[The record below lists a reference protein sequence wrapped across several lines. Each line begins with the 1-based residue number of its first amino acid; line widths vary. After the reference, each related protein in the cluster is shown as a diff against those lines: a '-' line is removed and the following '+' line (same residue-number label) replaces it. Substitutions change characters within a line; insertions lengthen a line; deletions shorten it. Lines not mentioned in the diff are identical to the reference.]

1 MFMLDKLEKFK
12 KFEERLVELEHLMSQ
27 PEVMQN
33 LELLKKY
40 SKEHAGYKSKVEK
53 YKTYK
58 KILKELEDISLS
70 LESEKDEEMIA
81 FFKEEDTNLLA
92 QKEKLEAEL
101 TLILLPR
108 HKYAD
113 KNTIIEVRAGT
124 GGEEAALF
132 VGELFR
138 MYSRYAERKNWKVE
152 IIDANPTE
160 LGGFKE
166 VVFEINGDEVYNN
179 LRFESG
185 THRVQRVPAT
195 EASGRLHTSAVTVAV
210 LPEADDVDINIKQED
225 LRIDTFCSSGK
236 GGQSVNTT
244 KSAVRI
250 THIPTGVV
258 VSCQDERSQLKNK
271 NKAMKV
277 LQSRLLDVEIQ
288 KQNEEMSK
296 DRKQQVGSGDR
307 SEKIRTYNYPQ
318 DRVTDHRVSYTRH
331 NLPAFLDGDM
341 DDVIEKL
348 LINYQNEILE
358 NT

>member
-1 MFMLDKLEKFK
+1 MFILDKLEKFK
-12 KFEERLVELEHLMSQ
+12 KFEDRLLELEHLMSQ
-27 PEVMQN
+27 TETMN
-33 LELLKKY
+33 DLDLLKKY
-40 SKEHAGYKSKVEK
+40 SKEHSSYKDKVEK

-58 KILKELEDISLS
+58 KIIKELEDISVS
-70 LESEKDEEMIA
+70 LQTEIDAEMVE
-81 FFKEEDTNLLA
+81 FFKEEEAILLA
-92 QKEKLEAEL
+92 KKEKLEAEL

-108 HKYAD
+108 HRYAD

-132 VGELFR
+132 AGELFR
-138 MYSRYAERKNWKVE
+138 MYSRYAERKGWKVE
-152 IIDANPTE
+152 IIDANSTE
-160 LGGFKE
+160 LGGFRE
-166 VVFEINGDEVYNN
+166 VVFQINGDEVYNN

-210 LPEADDVDINIKQED
+210 LPEADDVDVDIKPDD

-277 LQSRLLDVEIQ
+277 LQSRLLDVQIQ
-288 KQNEEMSK
+288 KQNDEMSN
-296 DRKQQVGSGDR
+296 DRKQQ
-307 SEKIRTYNYPQ
+307 
-318 DRVTDHRVSYTRH
+318 H
-331 NLPAFLDGDM
+331 
-341 DDVIEKL
+341 KL
-348 LINYQNEILE
+348 
-358 NT
+358 

>member
-12 KFEERLVELEHLMSQ
+12 KFEDRLGELENLMI
-27 PEVMQN
+27 QN
-33 LELLKKY
+33 DVISDLDLLKKY
-40 SKEHAGYKSKVEK
+40 SKEHSACKEKVNK
-53 YKTYK
+53 YQTYK
-58 KILKELEDISLS
+58 KIIKELDEITASLQT
-70 LESEKDEEMIA
+70 ETDSEMTA
-81 FFKEEDTNLLA
+81 FFKEEELSLLA
-92 QKEKLEAEL
+92 KKEKLEAEL
-101 TLILLPR
+101 TLILLPK

-113 KNTIIEVRAGT
+113 KNTIVEIRAGT

-138 MYSRYAERKNWKVE
+138 MYSRYAERKKWKVE
-152 IIDANPTE
+152 IMDANTTE
-160 LGGFKE
+160 LGGFRE
-166 VVFEINGDEVYNN
+166 VVFQIIGTEVYNN

-185 THRVQRVPAT
+185 THRVQRVPST

-210 LPEADDVDINIKQED
+210 LPEADDVDVEIKQED

-271 NKAMKV
+271 NTAMKV

-288 KQNEEMSK
+288 KQNDELSQS
-296 DRKQQVGSGDR
+296 RKQQVGTGDR

-318 DRVTDHRVSYTRH
+318 DRITDHRVGYSRY
-331 NLPAFLDGDM
+331 NLPAFLDGEI

-348 LINYQNEILE
+348 LVNYQNEILDVI
-358 NT
+358 